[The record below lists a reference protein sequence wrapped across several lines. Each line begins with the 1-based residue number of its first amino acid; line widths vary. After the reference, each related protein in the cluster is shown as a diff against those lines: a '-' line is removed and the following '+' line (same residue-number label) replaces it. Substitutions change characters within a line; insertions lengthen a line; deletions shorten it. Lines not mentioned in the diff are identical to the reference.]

1 MKDILDFPWPEPP
14 AFGAA
19 VEVAPDILWLRVP
32 LPMRLDHV
40 NVYALRDADG
50 WTVVDTGFDSARLR
64 DLWQA
69 MLDGPLAG
77 LPVARVLVTHY
88 HPDHIGLAGWFQA
101 RGAELW
107 TTRTSWLLA
116 RMLSLDVQDVPLR
129 QSLDFWARAG
139 MPAKML
145 AERATQRPFNFAD
158 VVHPLPL
165 GYRRIAEGEVLRLAG
180 RDWRVRMGDGHAPE
194 HATLWS
200 ETDGLVIGG
209 DQLLPGISPNLGV
222 YATEPDADPVG
233 DWLKSCRSFA
243 AVAQPDQLVLPGHN
257 TPYRNL
263 PLRLAQLIENHEGAL
278 DRMRTR
284 MAQSPATAA
293 DCFVAL
299 FRRPIGGAEYGLALA
314 EAMAHVNHLARCGL
328 IAEAG
333 CTASGGALW
342 SPAAPSEEVTAPPA
356 WAI

>member
-1 MKDILDFPWPEPP
+1 MTAVLEFPWAQPP
-14 AFGAA
+14 AFGEAI
-19 VEVAPDILWLRVP
+19 EVAPDILWLRAP

-40 NVYALRDADG
+40 NIYALRDADG

-64 DLWQA
+64 QMWQG
-69 MLDGPLAG
+69 MLDGPLLG
-77 LPVARVLVTHY
+77 LPVVRVLVTHY
-88 HPDHIGLAGWFQA
+88 HPDHIGLAGWLMA

-116 RMLSLDVQDVPLR
+116 RMLILDEQPLPVPETIAY
-129 QSLDFWARAG
+129 WTRAG
-139 MPAKML
+139 MPPEMV
-145 AERATQRPFNFAD
+145 AERAAQRPFNFAD

-165 GYRRIAEGEVLRLAG
+165 GYRRITEGEVLRLAG
-180 RDWRVRMGDGHAPE
+180 RDWVVRMGNGHAPE

-233 DWLKSCRSFA
+233 EWLESCHRFA
-243 AVAQPDQLVLPGHN
+243 GFAKAGQLVLPGHN
-257 TPYRNL
+257 TPFRNL
-263 PLRLAQLIENHEGAL
+263 PLRLAQLIDNHAGAL
-278 DRMRTR
+278 ARLETR
-284 MAQSPATAA
+284 LAESPATAA

-299 FRRPIGGAEYGLALA
+299 FRRPIAGAEYGLALA
-314 EAMAHVNHLARCGL
+314 EAVAHVNHLVRAGR
-328 IAEAG
+328 IALAG
-333 CTASGGALW
+333 HSPAGGALW
-342 SPAAPSEEVTAPPA
+342 ATVTRSEEVTAAPA